1 MRTIGTRAQQE
12 VDREAPARLGITLH
26 DLMIRAAEA
35 VVHVVVLR
43 MRTHRQPVVI
53 LCGPGNNGGDGYAAA
68 HRLAAMGHDVS
79 VIEALPGHPRSPLAA
94 LERQIAASA
103 GLLRQQDADG
113 GFPDDCLVVDAVF
126 GAGYSALRPLDPSV
140 STLFLAVE
148 NARSRGAVVL
158 SVDLPSGVEADTGR
172 ACPGAMQ
179 ADVTVTFVRPKPGLF
194 LYPGRSLAGRIVTD
208 PIGIPVPLVDEILA
222 DLPAEPLLLDAS
234 SIRRMA
240 PPRPADAHKGTFGR
254 VLVVG
259 GSPGM
264 GGAATLAVGAALRSG
279 AGLVQAMVPQD
290 ARAGIDVRHPEALVA
305 AVHPFPPD
313 PATAARFSEG
323 KQAVL
328 IGPGLA
334 PGPAAED
341 LVAAMCE
348 DPTPVV
354 LDAGALTV
362 AAFRPDRFLP
372 ILTGRRT
379 AGWLPAVLTPH
390 PGEFS
395 RLAPDLDRSDPVTAA
410 RTCASRWGSVVILK
424 GAGTVVAAPDGR
436 CAINTTGNDGL
447 AKAGSGDVLAGLLTG
462 LLAQGMD
469 PWEAACAAVCL
480 HGIAADANV
489 RRSGR
494 RSLLP
499 GDLAP
504 GLSAAFKEAGWETD
518 TWME

>member
-1 MRTIGTRAQQE
+1 MSASAQQT

-35 VVHVVVLR
+35 VVRVVLLR
-43 MRTHRQPVVI
+43 LRTHLQPVVI
-53 LCGPGNNGGDGYAAA
+53 VCGPGNNGGDGYAAA
-68 HRLAAMGHDVS
+68 HRLAALGQDVT
-79 VIEALPGHPRSPLAA
+79 VVDALPDRPRSPLAA
-94 LERQIAASA
+94 LERQHVVRA
-103 GLLRQQDADG
+103 GLLREGTSDG
-113 GFPDDCLVVDAVF
+113 VFPDGCLVVDAVF
-126 GAGYSALRPLDPSV
+126 GAGCNALHPLDPSV
-140 STLFLAVE
+140 TALFLAVE
-148 NARSRGAVVL
+148 NAQSRGAAVL

-172 ACPGAMQ
+172 VCPGAIQ

-194 LYPGRSLAGRIVTD
+194 LYPGRKHTGMLVTD
-208 PIGIPVPLVDEILA
+208 PIGIPASLVD
-222 DLPAEPLLLDAS
+222 DLLIDMPREPLLLDAAA
-234 SIRRMA
+234 IRHLA
-240 PPRPADAHKGTFGR
+240 PARPADAHKGTFGR
-254 VLVVG
+254 VLVTG

-279 AGLVQAMVPQD
+279 AGLVQALVPRD

-305 AVHPFPPD
+305 ATHPFPPD
-313 PATAARFSEG
+313 PATVAGYFED

-328 IGPGLA
+328 VGPGLA
-334 PGPAAED
+334 PGPAAEN
-341 LVAAMCE
+341 LVAAVCGGSM
-348 DPTPVV
+348 PVV

-362 AAFRPDRFLP
+362 AASRPDRFLP
-372 ILTGRRT
+372 ILADRMA
-379 AGWLPAVLTPH
+379 AGLPPAVLTPH

-395 RLAPDLDRSDPVTAA
+395 RLAPDLDRTDPVASA
-410 RTCASRWGSVVILK
+410 RTCAARWGSVVVLK

-447 AKAGSGDVLAGLLTG
+447 SKAGSGDVLAGLLSG

-469 PWEAACAAVCL
+469 PWEAALAAVCL
-480 HGIAADANV
+480 HGMTADAIA

-504 GLSAAFKEAGWETD
+504 GFEAAFKEAGWEKD
-518 TWME
+518 TWKG